1 MVIFSRI
8 NSIKWL
14 TGKPFLIRDINSM
27 RNIKSIDDIR
37 TVLIAGAGTLGLR
50 IALRCALDG
59 FQVTMFDTNEQQLE
73 TAQAMQARLVR
84 GLLKTDKI
92 TQAQADKVAKN
103 LRVSSDL
110 DDAITDIDLISESVT
125 ENVELKKA
133 FYADLTPRLEP
144 GVIVTTN
151 TSFLLPSDLLESIQE
166 PELFCALHFHD
177 VFSQVVVDVMPHPE
191 TSQHVVDLLMAFG
204 KRINQI
210 PVFVQKENPGYM
222 FNAMLMSIL
231 GQASELLANGVGS
244 FQDIDRSFMGNFGTP
259 AGPFGMMDQV
269 GLETVWH
276 IVSAQ
281 EDDRS
286 KEFASI
292 IKSYLDQGKLGYK
305 SGEGFYTY
313 PGPEFTQAE
322 FLKP

>member
-1 MVIFSRI
+1 M
-8 NSIKWL
+8 
-14 TGKPFLIRDINSM
+14 P
-27 RNIKSIDDIR
+27 NIKCIDDIK
-37 TVLIAGAGTLGLR
+37 TVMVAGAGTLGQR

-59 FQVTMFDTNEQQLE
+59 FKVKMFDINEPQLE
-73 TAQAMQARLVR
+73 TAQGMQTRLLR
-84 GLLKTDKI
+84 GLLKQNKV
-92 TQAQADKVAKN
+92 TQAQVDSVASN
-103 LRVSSDL
+103 LVATNDI
-110 DDAITDIDLISESVT
+110 DFAVKDIDLISESVI
-125 ENVELKKA
+125 ENLDVKNT
-133 FYADLTPRLEP
+133 FYADLTPRLDA

-151 TSFLLPSDLLESIQE
+151 TSYLLPSQMLGSIQE

-177 VFSQVVVDVMPHPE
+177 VFSQVVVDVMPHPS
-191 TSQHVVDLLMAFG
+191 TNQSVVDLLMTFG

-210 PVFVQKENPGYM
+210 PVFVKKESPGYM

-231 GQASELLANGVGS
+231 GQASDLLANGVGS

-281 EDDRS
+281 NDDRS
-286 KEFASI
+286 KEFAGI
-292 IKSYLDQGKLGYK
+292 IKSYIDQGKLGYK

-313 PGPEFTQAE
+313 PGPEFTQPE
-322 FLKP
+322 FLLP